1 MQSAEALMLG
11 MYPLNNNST
20 TQTVEL
26 FTMDPTNDYMTVNPK
41 WVTTVLNYNC
51 ICNWDVYYLLLHK
64 LLALHEGYCQLP
76 NYMTHSSL
84 TS

>member
-41 WVTTVLNYNC
+41 
-51 ICNWDVYYLLLHK
+51 
-64 LLALHEGYCQLP
+64 
-76 NYMTHSSL
+76 
-84 TS
+84 